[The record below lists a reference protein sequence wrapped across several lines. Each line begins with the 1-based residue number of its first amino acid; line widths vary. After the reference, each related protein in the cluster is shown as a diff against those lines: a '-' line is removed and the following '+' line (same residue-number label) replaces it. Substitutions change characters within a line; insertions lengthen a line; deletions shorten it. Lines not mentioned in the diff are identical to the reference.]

1 VTRWRSCDSMVP
13 VVNQSGLRTALD
25 RTSGT
30 VTDFLEQLVGEKIDA
45 HTHRHDIVEAHNAT
59 GLGVEEAEP
68 LLHRE
73 ATLRGR
79 ATGRSY
85 VYAESIIVVSRLPT
99 GFCSQLETSMD
110 PIGRILEEMGIAVT
124 RQGVGEPAGAPRPSS
139 DVTVDDYLLARTYR
153 IDSEQTPVMIITEW
167 FLKTLMPF
175 LSPTPEDK

>member
-1 VTRWRSCDSMVP
+1 MEP
-13 VVNQSGLRTALD
+13 VVNQSDLRVALD

-45 HTHRHDIVEAHNAT
+45 HTHRHDIVEAHDAT
-59 GLGVEEAEP
+59 DLGVEEAEP

-85 VYAESIIVVSRLPT
+85 VYAESLIVVGRLPT
-99 GFCSQLETSMD
+99 GFCSQLETTKD

-124 RQGVGEPAGAPRPSS
+124 RQGVGEPAGAPQPNS

-153 IDSEQTPVMIITEW
+153 IDSEQTPVMMITEW
-167 FLKTLMPF
+167 FLKTLTPF
-175 LSPTPEDK
+175 LSLASEDR